1 MYKNIV
7 VVNSITQRAL
17 KVGAVTDYGFAKGM
31 NSCIILGQEFLEAA
45 KYFPIVFAKSDE
57 TITPVVILGIRHNL
71 LVSIQ
76 DKWEPEMYIPAFIRR
91 YPYIL
96 VEDLLQDGSLT
107 VCIDTDYAGFNR
119 EEGERLFTDEGE
131 NTPVLNNVIEF
142 LRLYQAQFE
151 ATKVFT
157 SSIKDLNIFKVV
169 DANITLQGGDSY
181 AFRNFLMVDEEAMYK
196 LADDTIVRLVRLGYM
211 PWIYAH
217 LYSITNFSR
226 ILNRAGNVV
235 KEDEKR

>member
-1 MYKNIV
+1 M
-7 VVNSITQRAL
+7 
-17 KVGAVTDYGFAKGM
+17 
-31 NSCIILGQEFLEAA
+31 
-45 KYFPIVFAKSDE
+45 
-57 TITPVVILGIRHNL
+57 
-71 LVSIQ
+71 
-76 DKWEPEMYIPAFIRR
+76 
-91 YPYIL
+91 
-96 VEDLLQDGSLT
+96 
-107 VCIDTDYAGFNR
+107 
-119 EEGERLFTDEGE
+119 
-131 NTPVLNNVIEF
+131 
-142 LRLYQAQFE
+142 YQAQFE